1 MVEAFK
7 DYISRFVALSDEDFG
22 AFSLMAEVRNYDKKV
37 IVVNAGE
44 EEQYLNFVARG
55 LVRKYFLKGTN
66 EIITQIAKEKEI
78 INSSVSFITGK
89 PSDYIVETIEP
100 TVFISIRKD
109 NLEELYKIDKKWQK
123 LARLVI
129 TDLLLQ
135 KDLWELDRIRYST
148 KERFI
153 RFLTANPDL
162 FQRVPQKYLASY
174 LHIQPETFSRLKH
187 LLKKT
192 V

>member
-1 MVEAFK
+1 MVEAIK
-7 DYISRFVALSDEDFG
+7 DYLSRFIDLSDEDFG
-22 AFSLMAEVRNYDKKV
+22 VFTLMAEVRHYDKKV
-37 IVVNAGE
+37 IVVNVGE

-55 LVRKYFLKGTN
+55 LVRKYFLKGTE
-66 EIITQIAKEKEI
+66 EIITQIAKEREI
-78 INSSVSFITGK
+78 INSSVSFITGR

-100 TVFISIRKD
+100 TMFISIKKD
-109 NLEELYKIDKKWQK
+109 NLEDLYKTEKKWQR

-153 RFLTANPDL
+153 RFVTTNPDL

-187 LLKKT
+187 LLKKI